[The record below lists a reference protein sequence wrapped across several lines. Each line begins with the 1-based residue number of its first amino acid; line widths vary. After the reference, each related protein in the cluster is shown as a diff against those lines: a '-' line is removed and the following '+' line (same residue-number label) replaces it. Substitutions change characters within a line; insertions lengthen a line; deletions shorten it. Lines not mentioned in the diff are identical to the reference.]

1 MAFGGFNT
9 NALMPERLQTANPLE
24 MAGQAISYKNAL
36 LGNKIQ
42 QAEYDAR
49 LAQGRA
55 LQGATDASGRTDYA
69 RARATM
75 AADPAAAYGAAEAY
89 SAQNRNRAEDV
100 LNQEAQLSYQEHARN
115 AAAGAFIRAAQ
126 NPTDANIQGAGAFIA
141 HLTPGATDQIR
152 TATRDL
158 LSLPTA
164 AQRSEA
170 IKTLATSTLPGHDQ
184 ISQAF
189 GTPTMVDDGQ
199 TIQSGTQGA
208 AMDGG
213 AFTPTGGV
221 QRQVSP
227 EFNAHPV
234 TVTGPD
240 GTPRIVTQGSVVG
253 TAKPTVPL
261 DVMGSGRY
269 PGGASDFSGPGMAAQ
284 PGGYVAGP
292 PAGQVEA
299 QRTTAEAGAKGAN
312 ALMSA
317 AASRNDRLGMLG
329 NMATDLEGFWSGPGY
344 DKARR
349 VAQLFNVVSP
359 IPVDSSGIEAA
370 QSFNKWAQQLANA
383 QSQALGSSD
392 ARLSAAE
399 HANPNSSLQKETN
412 QLMIHQLMGNE
423 DAINAKAQAWRASG
437 LPASQYQSWD
447 QEFSQGFDPRA
458 FQVLRMT
465 PSERE
470 KMFKGMR
477 ESGQMDEF
485 KRSYNRMAAAGLVP
499 SGR

>member
-100 LNQEAQLSYQEHARN
+100 LNQDEQLAFQSHAS
-115 AAAGAFIRAAQ
+115 AAAADGMGRVIAD
-126 NPTDANIQGAGAFIA
+126 PTDANVKGYAAFMSR
-141 HLTPGATDQIR
+141 LTPAAAGQIGTIADQVM
-152 TATRDL
+152 A
-158 LSLPTA
+158 LPTKVQRVEALKA
-164 AQRSEA
+164 AFTAHMGQEA
-170 IKTLATSTLPGHDQ
+170 S
-184 ISQAF
+184 SRVF
-189 GTPTMVDDGQ
+189 GAPTMVDDGR
-199 TIQSGTQGA
+199 TIQTGTQGP

-227 EFNAHPV
+227 EFNAYPV